1 MQSATLPS
9 TQAEEGSTEAE
20 GEGGDVWTSK
30 LDGIEMKGLSVVQ
43 AKKIRILKNKRERL
57 EKERIK
63 LGLVE

>member
-9 TQAEEGSTEAE
+9 TPAEERSSEVE

-30 LDGIEMKGLSVVQ
+30 LDGVEMKGLSVVQ